1 MECCIFEES
10 TCMKSIYS
18 LTLSILLYITSSA
31 QINLPWQ
38 EIIYGHK
45 DGMALTLFRLTPP
58 HQSNGKALIHVVS
71 GFWRSSTEDAPF
83 FAGVSDIYLKRGYT
97 VFLVMHGSQPRYT
110 IDEQVK
116 DLQRAVRYIR
126 YHSRQLGVDSLHIG
140 ITGGSSGGN
149 LSLLVA
155 TIDDSADASAS
166 DPVDRVSGRVQAA
179 AVLFP
184 PTDFLNFGFPG
195 FSIAT
200 NTEVLLQT
208 DLVAAF
214 DFKEWNDS
222 LKKLTPVSANK
233 RIKIVH
239 DISPIYQVNAGDPPI
254 IITHG
259 DKDPVVPL
267 QQSIS
272 FCEQLKKSGIP
283 YSLLVKKN
291 AEHGWPDASSELEK
305 FADWFDKY
313 LK

>member
-1 MECCIFEES
+1 
-10 TCMKSIYS
+10 MKSFYS
-18 LTLSILLYITSSA
+18 IILAILLQFTLSA
-31 QINLPWQ
+31 QSNLPWK

-45 DGMALTLFRLTPP
+45 DGMALTMFKLPP
-58 HQSNGKALIHVVS
+58 THTSNGKALVHVVS
-71 GFWRSSTEDAPF
+71 GFWRSSAEEAPF

-110 IDEQVK
+110 IDEQAK
-116 DLQRAVRYIR
+116 DVQRAVRYIR

-140 ITGGSSGGN
+140 ITGGSSGGH

-155 TIDDSADASAS
+155 TLDGNADAGAS
-166 DPVDRVSGRVQAA
+166 DPVERVSGRVQAA

-200 NTEVLLQT
+200 NNEVLHQT

-222 LKKLTPVSANK
+222 LKKFIPVSASK
-233 RIKIVH
+233 QIKIVH
-239 DISPIYQVNAGDPPI
+239 DISPIYQINAGDPPI

-267 QQSIS
+267 QQSVS
-272 FCEQLKKSGIP
+272 FCEQLKKAGVP
-283 YSLLVKKN
+283 YSL
-291 AEHGWPDASSELEK
+291 
-305 FADWFDKY
+305 
-313 LK
+313 

>member
-1 MECCIFEES
+1 
-10 TCMKSIYS
+10 MKFCYS
-18 LTLSILLYITSSA
+18 LTLAIFLYITSSA
-31 QINLPWQ
+31 QNNLPWQ

-45 DGMALTLFRLTPP
+45 DGLALTLFKLPP
-58 HQSNGKALIHVVS
+58 THKSNGKALIHVIS
-71 GFWRSSTEDAPF
+71 GFWRSSSEDAPF

-116 DLQRAVRYIR
+116 DVQRAVRYIR
-126 YHSRQLGVDSLHIG
+126 YHSRQLGVDSLRIG

-155 TIDDSADASAS
+155 TLDDSADANAA

-184 PTDFLNFGFPG
+184 PTDFLNFGLPG

-200 NTEVLLQT
+200 NDEVLQQT
-208 DLVAAF
+208 NLVAAF
-214 DFKEWNDS
+214 DFKTWNDS
-222 LKKLTPVSANK
+222 LKKFVPVTIEE
-233 RIKIVH
+233 RTKIIRS
-239 DISPIYQVNAGDPPI
+239 ISPIYQVDASDPPVI
-254 IITHG
+254 TTHG

-267 QQSIS
+267 QQSVS
-272 FCEQLKKSGIP
+272 FCEQLKKAGVP
-283 YSLLVKKN
+283 YSLLIKKD
-291 AEHGWPDASSELEK
+291 AEHGWPDANAELEK